1 METLGSA
8 VPKWWA
14 ADNKVMWGT
23 HAMDGHDTFRMIT
36 VALTTRED
44 MAEYI
49 VQALNSVAETN
60 RELYYRLTECSAG
73 EFKAM
78 ELDHIGNFGTC
89 VDCGSSAVMRD
100 GPMVLC
106 TEHATPTSEPL

>member
-1 METLGSA
+1 MSNETPRV

-14 ADNKVMWGT
+14 ADHKVMWGT

-36 VALTTRED
+36 VALAVDQD

-49 VQALNSVAETN
+49 AQALNLTTGTN
-60 RELYYRLTECSAG
+60 TELYYRLTECSAS

-89 VDCGSSAVMRD
+89 VDCSSPAVTRD
-100 GPMVLC
+100 GPMTLC
-106 TEHATPTSEPL
+106 AEHANRPD